1 MENNIWYDRE
11 VLKIFKIS
19 LFFKLYKVMIKWYNL
34 IVEDRIINDFMYD
47 IDMEV
52 YLWRSLS

>member
-34 IVEDRIINDFMYD
+34 IVEDRIINDFMYA